1 MIRVL
6 VADDSALA
14 REVLTRRLASDDQ
27 IEVIGT
33 AVNGREAVKMAGDLK
48 PDIITMDIMM
58 PEMNGFEATKE
69 IMAYA
74 PTPILVVTGIEL
86 TVAELSFKALD
97 VGALDILPKPA
108 ADEMAEDSQFFDD
121 LRRKVRLLSKVP
133 VIAHVRGRRKPA
145 DDQKSGTRA
154 KVPTKVVALAAS
166 TGGPQHL
173 ADILSRLPANLP
185 AAYLVVQHIGDG
197 FSDGL
202 ITHFLSGTALE
213 VKLAHNGDII
223 EPGSVYVAPNGYHL
237 VARRGD
243 IIGLEQSEPVSG
255 FIPSATPLFQSVA
268 RIYGKRAIGVMLTG
282 MGRDGVEGMQAIRDE
297 GGVTIAQSK
306 ESCIVFGMPK
316 AAIEAGCVDH
326 IVDLDDI
333 PQKLISLV
341 EDPFAWHKGEGEGD
355 G

>member
-58 PEMNGFEATKE
+58 PEMNGFEATRE

-108 ADEMAEDSQFFDD
+108 ADEMAEDSKFFDD

-133 VIAHVRGRRKPA
+133 VKELR
-145 DDQKSGTRA
+145 
-154 KVPTKVVALAAS
+154 
-166 TGGPQHL
+166 
-173 ADILSRLPANLP
+173 
-185 AAYLVVQHIGDG
+185 
-197 FSDGL
+197 
-202 ITHFLSGTALE
+202 TALM
-213 VKLAHNGDII
+213 
-223 EPGSVYVAPNGYHL
+223 
-237 VARRGD
+237 
-243 IIGLEQSEPVSG
+243 
-255 FIPSATPLFQSVA
+255 PL
-268 RIYGKRAIGVMLTG
+268 
-282 MGRDGVEGMQAIRDE
+282 
-297 GGVTIAQSK
+297 SK
-306 ESCIVFGMPK
+306 
-316 AAIEAGCVDH
+316 H
-326 IVDLDDI
+326 
-333 PQKLISLV
+333 
-341 EDPFAWHKGEGEGD
+341 
-355 G
+355 